1 VAAPGISKNDHVRD
15 GLVGLGAE
23 IHDLHFSRTGLN
35 PILDIV
41 GFVRMCRTF
50 RKVSPDVLLM
60 YTIKPVIYG
69 AIAGWLAGV
78 RRRCAL
84 ITGLGYAFTGKR
96 RGLLTALVKWLY
108 RIAFSR
114 VDVAFFQNPDDQ
126 ALFDRIGIRARSP
139 SIIVN
144 GSGVHLEEFAF
155 SEVSEGPPTFLMI
168 GRFLA
173 NKGVREYVSA
183 ATRVRAKFPDI
194 RFSLAGW
201 IDENPDAISEQE
213 LQTWIANGCIDYLG
227 RLRDV
232 RRAIA
237 SCSVYV
243 LPSYREGTPRTV
255 LEAMAIGRPIITT
268 DAPGCRETV
277 VDGENGFLVPV
288 QSVEELEVAM
298 LRFVRDPSLA
308 KVMGMKSRAIV
319 EGKYDIHDV
328 NQVLLRGMGLLVG
341 LDDAGREP

>member
-1 VAAPGISKNDHVRD
+1 
-15 GLVGLGAE
+15 
-23 IHDLHFSRTGLN
+23 
-35 PILDIV
+35 
-41 GFVRMCRTF
+41 
-50 RKVSPDVLLM
+50 
-60 YTIKPVIYG
+60 
-69 AIAGWLAGV
+69 LAGV

-341 LDDAGREP
+341 LDDAGRVP